1 VSGKRFKKEFT
12 KYLDEIADLGKL
24 SAKFKVVSV
33 NAGLVI
39 ELPSGKE
46 ILCDMVWDS
55 FEKLLKFL
63 GLEIT
68 GTTST
73 GIVKIKW
80 D

>member
-1 VSGKRFKKEFT
+1 
-12 KYLDEIADLGKL
+12 
-24 SAKFKVVSV
+24 
-33 NAGLVI
+33 
-39 ELPSGKE
+39 
-46 ILCDMVWDS
+46 MVWDS

-68 GTTST
+68 ETTST